1 MTTTVQFELPDQ
13 LAQEAQRAGLLS
25 PSRLQAWLH
34 EQLAA
39 QRVDG
44 FFAAIERMSAHDE
57 PAAMS
62 PEEVAAEIK
71 AMRVQQRAGGSV
83 H

>member
-1 MTTTVQFELPDQ
+1 MATVQFELPDQ

-25 PSRLQAWLH
+25 PSRLQAWLQ

-39 QRVDG
+39 QRVDA
-44 FFAAIERMSAHDE
+44 FFAAIERMGAQDE

-62 PEEVAAEIK
+62 PEEVAAELE
-71 AMRVQQRAGGSV
+71 AMRAQRRADGSL